1 MVQIKFSEDFNEQPA
16 SIKIIGLGGAGGN
29 AVNRMIE
36 AGLSHVEFITANT
49 DSQALRRNKAPVRLQ
64 LGERITKGLGVG
76 GNPVLGR
83 QATEESRDRLLEIMT
98 GADMVFIT
106 AGMGGGT
113 GTGSAP
119 VVAQIAKSLNPA
131 PLVVGVVTRPFDF
144 EGMVRKNQ
152 ADQGIEEL
160 RNHVDTML
168 AIPNDRLFEIIDEN
182 TTSIEAFRVAD
193 NVLRQAVQA
202 ITDVITRHGLI
213 NVDFADVRS
222 IMSGAGEA
230 LMGMGEARGAGRAL
244 DAAKT
249 AIQSPLLENVTI
261 DGAKGLLV
269 NISGNKSITL
279 FEVKTAMDFIK
290 NAASSDAHVF
300 YGQVFDD
307 GLEDRFMVTVIAT
320 GFPPARR
327 EATRLSRIAPAA
339 VGTGAGLR
347 RFVREGELSLSGHA
361 TALRAPVE
369 MPVGDDDLRRPAYLR
384 RKARKLG

>member
-16 SIKIIGLGGAGGN
+16 AIKIIGLGGAGGN

-83 QATEESRDRLLEIMT
+83 QATEESRDRLTEIMT

-113 GTGSAP
+113 GTGAAP
-119 VVAQIAKSLNPA
+119 VVAQIAKSLTPA

-152 ADQGIEEL
+152 ADQGIDEL
-160 RNHVDTML
+160 RNHVDTLL
-168 AIPNDRLFEIIDEN
+168 AIPNDRLFEIIDES

-222 IMSGAGEA
+222 IMAGAGEA
-230 LMGMGEARGAGRAL
+230 LMGMGEARGTGRAL

-307 GLEDRFMVTVIAT
+307 ALEDRFMVTVIAT

-327 EATRLSRIAPAA
+327 EAARIAG
-339 VGTGAGLR
+339 VR
-347 RFVREGELSLSGHA
+347 RFVREGDLSVPHR
-361 TALRAPVE
+361 TPPHRAPVE
-369 MPVGDDDLRRPAYLR
+369 LPVGDDDLRRPAYLR

>member
-16 SIKIIGLGGAGGN
+16 LIKVIGLGGAGGN

-36 AGLSHVEFITANT
+36 SGLSHVEFIAANT
-49 DSQALRRNKAPVRLQ
+49 DSQALRRNRAPIRLQ

-76 GNPVLGR
+76 GNPILGR
-83 QATEESRDRLLEIMT
+83 QATEESRDRIREVLT
-98 GADMVFIT
+98 GADMVFVT

-119 VVAQIAKSLNPA
+119 VVAQIARELDPK
-131 PLVVGVVTRPFDF
+131 PLVVAVVTRPFDF
-144 EGMVRKNQ
+144 EGQVRKNQ
-152 ADQGIEEL
+152 GDQGIEEL
-160 RNHVDTML
+160 RPHVDTML
-168 AIPNDRLFEIIDEN
+168 AIPNDRLFDIIDES
-182 TTSIEAFRVAD
+182 TTSLEAFRTAD

-230 LMGMGEARGAGRAL
+230 LMGMGESHGDGRAL
-244 DAAKT
+244 SAAKM
-249 AIQSPLLENVTI
+249 AIQSPLLENLTI

-290 NAASSDAHVF
+290 NAASADAHVF

-307 GLEDRFMVTVIAT
+307 ALEDRFLVTVIAT

-327 EATRLSRIAPAA
+327 AANRRSGTRPAAAVEPVRAVAFRAPAA
-339 VGTGAGLR
+339 D
-347 RFVREGELSLSGHA
+347 
-361 TALRAPVE
+361 APLL
-369 MPVGDDDLRRPAYLR
+369 DDDLRRPAYLR
-384 RKARKLG
+384 RKVRKLT

>member
-29 AVNRMIE
+29 AINRMIE
-36 AGLSHVEFITANT
+36 AGLSHVDFITANT

-160 RNHVDTML
+160 RNHVDTLL

-327 EATRLSRIAPAA
+327 EATRLSRPA
-339 VGTGAGLR
+339 GIR
-347 RFVREGELSLSGHA
+347 RFAREGDLSLPVPAVAH
-361 TALRAPVE
+361 RAPVE

>member
-36 AGLSHVEFITANT
+36 AGLSHVDFITANT

-160 RNHVDTML
+160 RNHVDTLL
-168 AIPNDRLFEIIDEN
+168 AIPNDRLFEIIDES

-327 EATRLSRIAPAA
+327 ETSRLTR
-339 VGTGAGLR
+339 VGAGAVSSPHIR
-347 RFVREGELSLSGHA
+347 RVIREGDHA
-361 TALRAPVE
+361 TSFAPSIQRVPVE
-369 MPVGDDDLRRPAYLR
+369 MPVDDDDLRRPAYLR

>member
-16 SIKIIGLGGAGGN
+16 LIKVIGLGGAGGN

-36 AGLSHVEFITANT
+36 SGLSHVEFIAANT
-49 DSQALRRNKAPVRLQ
+49 DSQALRRNRAPVRLQ

-76 GNPVLGR
+76 GNPILGR
-83 QATEESRDRLLEIMT
+83 QATEESRDRIREVLT

-119 VVAQIAKSLNPA
+119 VVAQIARELDPK
-131 PLVVGVVTRPFDF
+131 PLVVAVVTRPFDF
-144 EGMVRKNQ
+144 EGQVRKNQ
-152 ADQGIEEL
+152 GDQGIEEL
-160 RNHVDTML
+160 RPHVDTML
-168 AIPNDRLFEIIDEN
+168 AIPNDRLFDIIDES
-182 TTSIEAFRVAD
+182 TTSLEAFRTAD

-230 LMGMGEARGAGRAL
+230 LMGMGESHGEGRAL
-244 DAAKT
+244 SAAKM
-249 AIQSPLLENVTI
+249 AVQSPLLENLTI

-290 NAASSDAHVF
+290 NAASADAHVF

-307 GLEDRFMVTVIAT
+307 ALEERFLVTVIAT

-327 EATRLSRIAPAA
+327 ASARRTGARPTATPESVRAVAFRAPA
-339 VGTGAGLR
+339 GD
-347 RFVREGELSLSGHA
+347 
-361 TALRAPVE
+361 APLL
-369 MPVGDDDLRRPAYLR
+369 DDDLRRPAYLR
-384 RKARKLG
+384 RKVRKLT

>member
-1 MVQIKFSEDFNEQPA
+1 
-16 SIKIIGLGGAGGN
+16 N
-29 AVNRMIE
+29 AINRMIE
-36 AGLSHVEFITANT
+36 AGLSPVEFIAANT
-49 DSQALRRNKAPVRLQ
+49 DSQALRRNLAPVRLQ
-64 LGERITKGLGVG
+64 LGETATKGLGVG
-76 GNPVLGR
+76 GNPALGR
-83 QATEESRDRLLEIMT
+83 QATEESRDRVQEILT

-119 VVAQIAKSLNPA
+119 LVAQIAKSLDPK
-131 PLVVGVVTRPFDF
+131 PLVVGVITRPFEF
-144 EGMVRKNQ
+144 EGLVRKNQ

-160 RNHVDTML
+160 RPHVDTLL

-230 LMGMGEARGAGRAL
+230 LMGMGESRGPGRAVE
-244 DAAKT
+244 AAKK
-249 AIQSPLLENVTI
+249 AIHSPLLENLSI

-269 NISGNKSITL
+269 NIAGNKSITL
-279 FEVKTAMDFIK
+279 HEVKSAMDYIK
-290 NAASSDAHVF
+290 NAASPEAHVF

-307 GLEDRFMVTVIAT
+307 GLEDRFCVTVIAT
-320 GFPPARR
+320 GFPPARK
-327 EATRLSRIAPAA
+327 
-339 VGTGAGLR
+339 
-347 RFVREGELSLSGHA
+347 A
-361 TALRAPVE
+361 TALRRVGRDAADPRRTGVRTAAAPLDV
-369 MPVGDDDLRRPAYLR
+369 PVLADDLRRPAYLR
-384 RKARKLG
+384 RQLRKLH

>member
-36 AGLSHVEFITANT
+36 AGLSHVEFIAANT

-83 QATEESRDRLLEIMT
+83 QATEESRDRLAEIMT
-98 GADMVFIT
+98 GADMVFVT

-160 RNHVDTML
+160 RTHVDTLL
-168 AIPNDRLFEIIDEN
+168 AIPNDRLFDIIDQN

-230 LMGMGEARGAGRAL
+230 LMGMGEARGSGRAL
-244 DAAKT
+244 EAAKT

-307 GLEDRFMVTVIAT
+307 GLEERFMVTVIAT

-327 EATRLSRIAPAA
+327 ETIRLG
-339 VGTGAGLR
+339 GTPR
-347 RFVREGELSLSGHA
+347 RLVREGDSAPAVRPPAH
-361 TALRAPVE
+361 RAPVE
-369 MPVGDDDLRRPAYLR
+369 LPLGDDDLRRPAYLR

>member
-36 AGLSHVEFITANT
+36 AGLSHVDFITANT

-119 VVAQIAKSLNPA
+119 IVAQIAKSLNPA

-152 ADQGIEEL
+152 ADQGIDEL
-160 RNHVDTML
+160 RNHVDTLL
-168 AIPNDRLFEIIDEN
+168 AIPNDRLFDIIDDK

-222 IMSGAGEA
+222 IMAGAGEA
-230 LMGMGEARGAGRAL
+230 LMGMGESRGAGRAL

-327 EATRLSRIAPAA
+327 ESSGIRRLSRDRGDPS
-339 VGTGAGLR
+339 
-347 RFVREGELSLSGHA
+347 VRDHSVPFSRSVQRE
-361 TALRAPVE
+361 PVE
-369 MPVGDDDLRRPAYLR
+369 VPLGDDDLRRPAYLR
-384 RKARKLG
+384 RKARKLS

>member
-16 SIKIIGLGGAGGN
+16 SIKVIGLGGAGGN

-36 AGLSHVEFITANT
+36 AGLSHVEFVTANT

-83 QATEESRDRLLEIMT
+83 QATEESRDRLAEVMT
-98 GADMVFIT
+98 GADMVFVT

-160 RNHVDTML
+160 RAHVDTLL
-168 AIPNDRLFEIIDEN
+168 AIPNDRLFDIIDES

-244 DAAKT
+244 DAAKM

-269 NISGNKSITL
+269 NISGSKSITL

-290 NAASSDAHVF
+290 NAASAESHVF

-307 GLEDRFMVTVIAT
+307 ALEDRFNVTVIAT

-327 EATRLSRIAPAA
+327 EPARLALSRRIPRDGEPAA
-339 VGTGAGLR
+339 ARSASHRSAVDLI
-347 RFVREGELSLSGHA
+347 
-361 TALRAPVE
+361 PN
-369 MPVGDDDLRRPAYLR
+369 DDDLRRPAYLR
-384 RKARKLG
+384 RVARKLA

>member
-29 AVNRMIE
+29 AINRMIE
-36 AGLSHVEFITANT
+36 AGLSHVEFIAANT

-83 QATEESRDRLLEIMT
+83 QATEESRDRLAEIMT
-98 GADMVFIT
+98 GADMVFVT

-119 VVAQIAKSLNPA
+119 VVAQIAKSLTPA

-160 RNHVDTML
+160 RAHVDTLL
-168 AIPNDRLFEIIDEN
+168 AIPNDRLFEIIDQN

-222 IMSGAGEA
+222 IMAGAGEA
-230 LMGMGEARGAGRAL
+230 LMGMGEARGSGRAL
-244 DAAKT
+244 EAAKT

-307 GLEDRFMVTVIAT
+307 GLEERFMVTVIAT

-327 EATRLSRIAPAA
+327 ESVRLGGTPRRLLREGDAAPA
-339 VGTGAGLR
+339 
-347 RFVREGELSLSGHA
+347 VRSPSH
-361 TALRAPVE
+361 RPPVE
-369 MPVGDDDLRRPAYLR
+369 LPLGEDDLRRPAYLR

>member
-16 SIKIIGLGGAGGN
+16 AIKVVGLGGAGGN

-36 AGLSHVEFITANT
+36 AGLSHVDFVAANT

-83 QATEESRDRLLEIMT
+83 QATEESRDRLAEILT

-119 VVAQIAKSLNPA
+119 VVAQIAKSLSPA

-144 EGMVRKNQ
+144 EGLVRKNQ

-160 RNHVDTML
+160 RSHVDTLL
-168 AIPNDRLFEIIDEN
+168 AIPNDRLFEIINEN
-182 TTSIEAFRVAD
+182 TTSIEAFHVAD

-230 LMGMGEARGAGRAL
+230 LMGMGEAHGAGRAL
-244 DAAKT
+244 DAAKM

-290 NAASSDAHVF
+290 NAARSDAHVF

-307 GLEDRFMVTVIAT
+307 ALEDRFMVTVIAT

-327 EATRLSRIAPAA
+327 AAARVGAP
-339 VGTGAGLR
+339 R
-347 RFVREGELSLSGHA
+347 RSGREGDPG
-361 TALRAPVE
+361 ALPRSPAHRAPIDL
-369 MPVGDDDLRRPAYLR
+369 PIADDDLRRPAYLR

>member
-1 MVQIKFSEDFNEQPA
+1 MTFSIEFADEQTEYQARIKV
-16 SIKIIGLGGAGGN
+16 IGCGGSGGN
-29 AVNRMIE
+29 AVNTMINF
-36 AGLSHVEFITANT
+36 GLEGVEFIVVNT
-49 DSQALRRNKAPVRLQ
+49 DVQALNANAAPTKLTIGQ
-64 LGERITKGLGVG
+64 NITKGLGAG
-76 GNPVLGR
+76 ADPDRGR
-83 QATEESRDRLLEIMT
+83 KAALEDVQRIKELIA

-119 VVAQIAKSLNPA
+119 LVAQIAKSLDPK
-131 PLVVGVVTRPFDF
+131 PLVVGVITRPFEF
-144 EGMVRKNQ
+144 EGLVRKNQ

-160 RNHVDTML
+160 RPHVDTLL

-230 LMGMGEARGAGRAL
+230 LMGMGESRGPGRAVE
-244 DAAKT
+244 AAKK
-249 AIQSPLLENVTI
+249 AIHSPLLENLSI

-269 NISGNKSITL
+269 NIAGNKSITL
-279 FEVKTAMDFIK
+279 HEVKSAMDYIK
-290 NAASSDAHVF
+290 NAASPEAHVF

-307 GLEDRFMVTVIAT
+307 GLEDRFCVTVIAT
-320 GFPPARR
+320 GFPPARK
-327 EATRLSRIAPAA
+327 
-339 VGTGAGLR
+339 
-347 RFVREGELSLSGHA
+347 A
-361 TALRAPVE
+361 TALRRVGRDAADPRRTGVRTAAAPLDV
-369 MPVGDDDLRRPAYLR
+369 PVLADDLRRPAYLR
-384 RKARKLG
+384 RQLRKLH

>member
-16 SIKIIGLGGAGGN
+16 LIKVIGLGGAGGN

-36 AGLSHVEFITANT
+36 SGLSHVEFIAANT
-49 DSQALRRNKAPVRLQ
+49 DSQALRRNRAPIRLQ

-83 QATEESRDRLLEIMT
+83 QATEESRDRIREVLT
-98 GADMVFIT
+98 GADMVFVT

-119 VVAQIAKSLNPA
+119 VVAQIARELDPK
-131 PLVVGVVTRPFDF
+131 PLVVAVVTRPFDF
-144 EGMVRKNQ
+144 EGQVRKNQ
-152 ADQGIEEL
+152 GDQGIEEL
-160 RNHVDTML
+160 RPHVDTML
-168 AIPNDRLFEIIDEN
+168 AIPNDRLFDIIDES
-182 TTSIEAFRVAD
+182 TTSLEAFRTAD

-222 IMSGAGEA
+222 IMAGAGEA
-230 LMGMGEARGAGRAL
+230 LMGMGESHGDGRAL
-244 DAAKT
+244 SAAKM
-249 AIQSPLLENVTI
+249 AIQSPLLENLTI

-290 NAASSDAHVF
+290 NAASADAHVF

-307 GLEDRFMVTVIAT
+307 ALEGRFLVTVIAT

-327 EATRLSRIAPAA
+327 AQNRRAGARPATAPEPVRSGTFRAPA
-339 VGTGAGLR
+339 GD
-347 RFVREGELSLSGHA
+347 
-361 TALRAPVE
+361 APLL
-369 MPVGDDDLRRPAYLR
+369 DDDLRRPAYLR
-384 RKARKLG
+384 RKVRKLT

>member
-119 VVAQIAKSLNPA
+119 IVAQIAKSMNPA

-160 RNHVDTML
+160 RNHVDTLL
-168 AIPNDRLFEIIDEN
+168 AIPNDRLFEIIDEG

-230 LMGMGEARGAGRAL
+230 LMGMGESRGAGRAL

-327 EATRLSRIAPAA
+327 ELSRSAS
-339 VGTGAGLR
+339 VR
-347 RFVREGELSLSGHA
+347 RFVREGDLSVPG
-361 TALRAPVE
+361 RAPVHRSPVE
-369 MPVGDDDLRRPAYLR
+369 MPVGDEDLRRPAYLR

>member
-1 MVQIKFSEDFNEQPA
+1 
-16 SIKIIGLGGAGGN
+16 
-29 AVNRMIE
+29 
-36 AGLSHVEFITANT
+36 
-49 DSQALRRNKAPVRLQ
+49 LQ

-83 QATEESRDRLLEIMT
+83 QATEESRDRLAEMMT
-98 GADMVFIT
+98 GADMVFVT

-160 RNHVDTML
+160 RAHVDTLL
-168 AIPNDRLFEIIDEN
+168 AIPNDRLFDIIDES

-244 DAAKT
+244 DAAKM

-269 NISGNKSITL
+269 NISGKQ
-279 FEVKTAMDFIK
+279 VH
-290 NAASSDAHVF
+290 HVVRGEDGHGF
-300 YGQVFDD
+300 HQKRGQRGIPRVLWA
-307 GLEDRFMVTVIAT
+307 GV
-320 GFPPARR
+320 RR
-327 EATRLSRIAPAA
+327 RIGRS
-339 VGTGAGLR
+339 V
-347 RFVREGELSLSGHA
+347 
-361 TALRAPVE
+361 
-369 MPVGDDDLRRPAYLR
+369 
-384 RKARKLG
+384 

>member
-1 MVQIKFSEDFNEQPA
+1 MVQIKFTQEFNEQPA
-16 SIKIIGLGGAGGN
+16 NIKVMGLGGAGGN
-29 AVNRMIE
+29 AINRMIE
-36 AGLSHVEFITANT
+36 AGLSHVEFIAANT
-49 DSQALRRNKAPVRLQ
+49 DSQALRRNLAPVRLQ
-64 LGERITKGLGVG
+64 LGETATKGLGVG
-76 GNPVLGR
+76 GNPALGR
-83 QATEESRDRLLEIMT
+83 QATEESRDRVQEILT

-119 VVAQIAKSLNPA
+119 LVAQIAKSLDPK
-131 PLVVGVVTRPFDF
+131 PLVVGVITRPFEF
-144 EGMVRKNQ
+144 EGLVRKNQ

-160 RNHVDTML
+160 RPHVDTLL

-230 LMGMGEARGAGRAL
+230 LMGMGESRGPGRAVE
-244 DAAKT
+244 AAKK
-249 AIQSPLLENVTI
+249 AIHSPLLENLSI

-269 NISGNKSITL
+269 NIAGNKSITL
-279 FEVKTAMDFIK
+279 HEVKSAMDYIK
-290 NAASSDAHVF
+290 NAASPEAHVF

-307 GLEDRFMVTVIAT
+307 GLEDRFCVTVIAT
-320 GFPPARR
+320 GFPPARK
-327 EATRLSRIAPAA
+327 
-339 VGTGAGLR
+339 
-347 RFVREGELSLSGHA
+347 A
-361 TALRAPVE
+361 TALRR
-369 MPVGDDDLRRPAYLR
+369 VGRDAADP
-384 RKARKLG
+384 

>member
-16 SIKIIGLGGAGGN
+16 LIKVIGLGGAGGN

-36 AGLSHVEFITANT
+36 SGLSHVEFIAANT
-49 DSQALRRNKAPVRLQ
+49 DSQALRRNRAPVRLQ

-76 GNPVLGR
+76 GNPILGR
-83 QATEESRDRLLEIMT
+83 QATEESRDRIREVLT

-119 VVAQIAKSLNPA
+119 VVAQIARELDPK
-131 PLVVGVVTRPFDF
+131 PLVVAVVTRPFDF
-144 EGMVRKNQ
+144 EGQVRKNQ
-152 ADQGIEEL
+152 GDQGIEEL
-160 RNHVDTML
+160 RPHVDTML
-168 AIPNDRLFEIIDEN
+168 AIPNDRLFDIIDES
-182 TTSIEAFRVAD
+182 TTSLEAFRTAD

-230 LMGMGEARGAGRAL
+230 LMGMGESHGEGRAL
-244 DAAKT
+244 SAAKM
-249 AIQSPLLENVTI
+249 AVQSPLLENLTI

-290 NAASSDAHVF
+290 NAASADAHVF

-307 GLEDRFMVTVIAT
+307 ALEERFLVTVIAT

-327 EATRLSRIAPAA
+327 ASARRTGARPTAAPESVRAVAFRAPA
-339 VGTGAGLR
+339 GD
-347 RFVREGELSLSGHA
+347 
-361 TALRAPVE
+361 APLL
-369 MPVGDDDLRRPAYLR
+369 DDDLRRPAYLR
-384 RKARKLG
+384 RKVRKLT

>member
-160 RNHVDTML
+160 RNHVDTLL

-369 MPVGDDDLRRPAYLR
+369 MPAGDDDLRRPAYLR